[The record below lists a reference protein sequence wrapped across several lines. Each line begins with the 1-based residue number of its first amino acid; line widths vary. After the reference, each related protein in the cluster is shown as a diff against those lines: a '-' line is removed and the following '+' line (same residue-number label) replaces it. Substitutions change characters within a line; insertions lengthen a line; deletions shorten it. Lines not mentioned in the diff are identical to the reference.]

1 MLSIDSLV
9 PGFNRALA
17 NVPGAT
23 ETARILEESV
33 GEPTLSP
40 RTAALVRV
48 AVAQQVGVP
57 YARWAMNRI
66 AERQWVGAE
75 DIFLATVGT
84 ARDPI
89 ENAIV
94 KAAVR
99 MAVVRGRSHA
109 AEFDMLSRLLGEAR
123 ATEVVA
129 QVALAMLACEALG
142 AIAPATGAATKRR
155 AA

>member
-9 PGFNRALA
+9 PGFDRALA
-17 NVPGAT
+17 DVPGAT

-33 GEPTLSP
+33 GEPTLAP
-40 RTAALVRV
+40 HIAALVRV
-48 AVAQQVGVP
+48 AVAQKVGVP

-84 ARDPI
+84 ARDPV
-89 ENAIV
+89 ESAIV
-94 KAAVR
+94 KASVR
-99 MAVVRGRSHA
+99 MAVIRGRSHA
-109 AEFDMLSRLLGEAR
+109 AEFGMLSRLLGEAR

-129 QVALAMLACEALG
+129 QVALAMLACEALA
-142 AIAPATGAATKRR
+142 AIAPGTGAAARR
-155 AA
+155 KAA